1 MEAEK
6 LSRMQQAETS
16 DCVAFL
22 REVSVLQERI
32 GAALGPLGL
41 TLREF
46 EVLQCLAAGSL
57 NQAAIGDQLNR
68 SKVSV
73 CRCLARLNEEGW
85 VNCRRPP
92 ADKRV
97 CFVELTAEGNDRL
110 EVAQSCIAALL
121 GELNTCLGDK
131 EQRFFSRISNYLS
144 RFAGAEAEVRSA

>member
-6 LSRMQQAETS
+6 LWRLQQAEAS
-16 DCVAFL
+16 DCVTFL

-41 TLREF
+41 TLRQF
-46 EVLQCLAAGSL
+46 EVLQCLTAGSL
-57 NQAAIGDQLNR
+57 NQIAISDQLNR

-73 CRCLARLNEEGW
+73 CRCVARLSEEGW

-110 EVAQSCIAALL
+110 EVAQSRIAALL
-121 GELNTCLGDK
+121 AELNTCLGHE
-131 EQRFFSRISNYLS
+131 EQRSFSRISEYLN
-144 RFAGAEAEVRSA
+144 RLAGAESDIRSA